1 MGVSY
6 IWPGV
11 EIICLCL
18 SKFIELYRILLY
30 VNYSSGNMTEH
41 LNQCQILVVYPS
53 THYPMHA
60 HCKNSFKNRLY
71 SIYLT
76 ICFLLKN
83 IKIYQKH
90 FFIISNSSSLSWTVS
105 MVVLKAL
112 MIYICFGLTF
122 LISDLVFRLY
132 YSCLLCQKKKIPSL
146 RTQLL
151 WLTNSKTGKLLR

>member
-6 IWPGV
+6 IWPGL

-41 LNQCQILVVYPS
+41 LNQYQIVVVYPS
-53 THYPMHA
+53 THYPMHT
-60 HCKNSFKNRLY
+60 HCKNTVLKIDYTLY
-71 SIYLT
+71 LIIY
-76 ICFLLKN
+76 FLLKN
-83 IKIYQKH
+83 ISKA

-112 MIYICFGLTF
+112 MVYICFSLNFLT
-122 LISDLVFRLY
+122 SDLVFRLY
-132 YSCLLCQKKKIPSL
+132 YSRLLCKKEIPSL

-151 WLTNSKTGKLLR
+151 WLTNSKIGKLLR